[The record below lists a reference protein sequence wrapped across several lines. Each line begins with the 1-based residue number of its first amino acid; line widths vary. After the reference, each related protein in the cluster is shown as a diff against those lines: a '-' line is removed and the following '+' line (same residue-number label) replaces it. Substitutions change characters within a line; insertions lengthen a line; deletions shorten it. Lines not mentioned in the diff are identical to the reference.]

1 MLQGPSLFTRIS
13 YTTLTISHSFIRV
26 SLIFCISKHKF
37 TTRRHDSKV
46 RKTTSEF
53 FRVFLPPNY
62 RPNFN
67 MDVNYDSQ
75 ILFRSE
81 YQARKCRKNILIR
94 QAKYR
99 SWHRQF
105 SSGRKKK
112 GGGGIFSAALFI
124 AGNPPYLP
132 QNQRMGHPLKHLHC
146 VPHVRLA
153 EQLFELRCCQHC
165 PLPWLHFHL

>member
-13 YTTLTISHSFIRV
+13 YTTLTIPHSFTRV

-112 GGGGIFSAALFI
+112 GGGKEGGGNFQRCFVHCWKSTISSTESAY
-124 AGNPPYLP
+124 GP
-132 QNQRMGHPLKHLHC
+132 PLKAS
-146 VPHVRLA
+146 P
-153 EQLFELRCCQHC
+153 LRTACTAC
-165 PLPWLHFHL
+165 